1 MKNNSGRYSGF
12 IRPFTYLF
20 DLFVVV
26 LLVKFVLPPDYNF
39 IYFYLFVSIS
49 WIIIALNIR
58 FYEVFRFTRG
68 LSIFEKTVKQFAIFT
83 ILCYSFSG
91 FYFNNVQSYR
101 IANYILF
108 CFFIITFFKLLV
120 FYFLKKYRLVFG
132 GNYRKVVV
140 IGCSEKTSDLIHF
153 FEDNPDYGYRLI
165 KDFNLNTDKKQNL
178 DKTFHFLKNAL
189 NKDSIDEIYCAI
201 SDLTEKQLND
211 FIDFADNNL
220 KILKFIPDDK
230 DYLVQNMKLDYYGV
244 IPILSLREVPLDDRL
259 NQFIKRVFDLIF
271 STIVIVGVLS
281 WLIPIMAVLIK
292 SESKGSV
299 FFKQRR
305 NGLNYKEFSCYKF
318 RSMKINEISDLK
330 QVSKNDPRITKMG
343 TFIRKTS
350 IDELPQFFNVFL
362 GEMSVVGP
370 RPHMISET
378 ERFAAKVDK
387 FMVRHFVK
395 PGITGMAQ
403 TNGFRG
409 EVEDDKD
416 IIFRVKY
423 DIFYMENWSILL
435 DVKII
440 LQTLINAVKGEE
452 KAY

>member
-1 MKNNSGRYSGF
+1 MKNNSGRYSGY

-20 DLFVVV
+20 DLSIILVFVT
-26 LLVKFVLPPDYNF
+26 LILPNDYHF
-39 IYFYLFVSIS
+39 IYFYLFAGTGWTIL
-49 WIIIALNIR
+49 ALNIG
-58 FYEVFRFTRG
+58 FYEVYRFTKG
-68 LSIFEKTVKQFAIFT
+68 LSIVEKTVKQFAVFA

-91 FYFNNVQSYR
+91 FYFNNVQSFR

-108 CFFIITFFKLLV
+108 CFLPISFFKLFI
-120 FYFLKKYRLVFG
+120 FYFLKKYRVFFG

-140 IGCSEKTSDLIHF
+140 IGSQIKTNELIRF
-153 FEDNPDYGYRLI
+153 FEDNPDYGYRLV
-165 KDFNLNTDKKQNL
+165 KDFKLDADKKLSL
-178 DKTFHFLKNAL
+178 DEAFNFIKNE
-189 NKDSIDEIYCAI
+189 KEDDKIDEIYCAI
-201 SDLTEKQLND
+201 ADLTEKQISD

-220 KILKFIPDDK
+220 KILKFIPNDK
-230 DYLVQNMKLDYYGV
+230 DYFVQNMKLDYYGY
-244 IPILSLREVPLDDRL
+244 IPILSLRAIPLDDRL
-259 NQFIKRVFDLIF
+259 NQLIKRTFDLIF
-271 STIVIVGVLS
+271 SSLIIVFVLS
-281 WLIPIMAVLIK
+281 WLIPIMGILIK
-292 SESKGSV
+292 LESKGPI
-299 FFKQRR
+299 FFKQKR

-318 RSMKINEISDLK
+318 RSMKINATADLK
-330 QVSKNDPRITKMG
+330 QVSKNDPRITRMG

-350 IDELPQFFNVFL
+350 MDELPQFFNVFL

-378 ERFAAKVDK
+378 ERFALKVDK

-409 EVEDDKD
+409 EVENDKD

-435 DVKII
+435 DLKII
-440 LQTLINAVKGEE
+440 VLTVVNAIRGDK